1 MAFQRAHHGLR
12 KREHERLF
20 VFAGLAPASR
30 ATALATLAL
39 CTLVA
44 DQADAATPAS
54 FTATALQPLTFG
66 TLVTASGG
74 SRIVGPDGS
83 TSSSGV
89 FPLGDSTS
97 APAEFTLVYTRASGT
112 LISVLVT
119 FQFSLPAPPTV
130 NIPGISGK
138 LSAFTTDLPGVP
150 TLQPGQ
156 TATYIMPACVS
167 PTCAVTFHIG
177 GTLTITRSSGGGNL
191 TFPLTLLAT
200 VTTALG

>member
-1 MAFQRAHHGLR
+1 MAVCTG
-12 KREHERLF
+12 
-20 VFAGLAPASR
+20 PA
-30 ATALATLAL
+30 
-39 CTLVA
+39 C
-44 DQADAATPAS
+44 AATPAA

-74 SRIVGPDGS
+74 SRTVGPDGS

-97 APAEFTLVYTRASGT
+97 APAEFTLTYTRASGSF
-112 LISVLVT
+112 ISVLVI
-119 FQFSLPAPPTV
+119 FQFSLPSPPTV
-130 NIPGISGK
+130 NIPGIQGT
-138 LSAFTTDLPGVP
+138 LSTFTTDLPGVA

-156 TATYIMPACVS
+156 TATYIMPACATATCSVS
-167 PTCAVTFHIG
+167 FHIG

-191 TFPLTLLAT
+191 TFPLTLLTT